1 MMSSDPPYLSQR
13 CENSMV
19 TPVGVRRKIAADFRR
34 YAAVKWPNR
43 QADLLRWPSLLTLL
57 ITARGLRLLLFH
69 RLCYWVSQHSR
80 HNRTMATR
88 LLGLLCLIAEQFMVI
103 STKAAL
109 DWGTPIGPG
118 TYLSN
123 GGHIIIK
130 ADRIGAGCA
139 IQRDVTIGVDN
150 TSPER
155 ETPNIGANVWIG
167 ANSVIFGGISIG
179 NGATVLEGSVIST
192 SVPADC
198 VVGRNP
204 ARVVRRDFDNQ
215 RLLAQPEVSSG
226 SHIQV

>member
-1 MMSSDPPYLSQR
+1 MSSGPPYSCQR

-80 HNRTMATR
+80 HKRTTATR

-103 STKAAL
+103 YAKAAL

-118 TYLSN
+118 AYLSN
-123 GGHIIIK
+123 GGHMIIK
-130 ADRIGAGCA
+130 ADRIGAGCV
-139 IQRDVTIGVDN
+139 IQRGVTIGVNN

-167 ANSVIFGGISIG
+167 ANSVIFGGVSLG
-179 NGATVLEGSVIST
+179 SGATVLEGSVIAS
-192 SVPADC
+192 SVPANC
-198 VVGRNP
+198 VVGGNP
-204 ARVVRRDFDNQ
+204 ARIVRHDFDNQ
-215 RLLAQPEVSSG
+215 RLLAQPEVSSD
-226 SHIQV
+226 SDIQV